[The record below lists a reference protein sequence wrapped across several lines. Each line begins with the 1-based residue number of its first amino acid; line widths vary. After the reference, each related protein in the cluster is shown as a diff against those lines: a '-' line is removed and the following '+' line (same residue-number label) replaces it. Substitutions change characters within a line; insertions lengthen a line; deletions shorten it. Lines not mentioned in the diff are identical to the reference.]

1 MKAVVRTLTSLST
14 EQDVQQLS
22 DANGTSIVS
31 SHYTGERTTIK
42 PIEKEEVASIR
53 CVMWTII
60 VMRVFQPL
68 RYFYVTFQAIL
79 I

>member
-53 CVMWTII
+53 CVM
-60 VMRVFQPL
+60 
-68 RYFYVTFQAIL
+68 
-79 I
+79 